1 MEFRITDHAR
11 KELSRRQIP
20 ESALQEVLDN
30 PEQIVPEESGRKAYQ
45 SRLDFGGKMY
55 LVRAIMEDDIKP
67 AAVVTVYRT
76 SKIAKYWR
84 IG

>member
-11 KELSRRQIP
+11 KELTRRQIP
-20 ESALQEVLDN
+20 ESALKAVLDN

-45 SRLDFGGKMY
+45 SRLDFGGKIY
-55 LVRAIMEDDIKP
+55 LVRAIVEDDVKP
-67 AAVVTVYRT
+67 AVVVTVYRT

-84 IG
+84 IR

>member
-1 MEFRITDHAR
+1 MKFRITEHAK
-11 KELSRRQIP
+11 KEITRRQIP

-30 PEQIVPEESGRKAYQ
+30 PEQVLPEESGRKAYQ

-55 LVRAIMEDDIKP
+55 LVRAIVEDDIKP
-67 AAVVTVYRT
+67 AVVVTVYRT

-84 IG
+84 IR

>member
-30 PEQIVPEESGRKAYQ
+30 PEQIVPEDSGRKAYQ

>member
-1 MEFRITDHAR
+1 MKFRITEHAK
-11 KELSRRQIP
+11 KEITRRQIP

-30 PEQIVPEESGRKAYQ
+30 PEQVLPEESGRKAYQ

-55 LVRAIMEDDIKP
+55 LVRAIVEDDNKP
-67 AAVVTVYRT
+67 AVVVTVYRT

-84 IG
+84 IR

>member
-11 KELSRRQIP
+11 KELRRRQIP
-20 ESALQEVLDN
+20 ESALKAVLDN

-45 SRLDFGGKMY
+45 SRLDFGGKIY
-55 LVRAIMEDDIKP
+55 LVRAIVEDDVKP
-67 AAVVTVYRT
+67 AVVVTVYRT